1 MKLRH
6 KIVIYNAISK
16 GLIILAFGALLPIVV
31 EKIVYNHIDRRLN
44 ARTEKVEKIIER
56 GGLHEISLEQDC
68 SFESYDILKEEFI
81 TIGPLENDPDYSMQ
95 PKTEIRDWE
104 LDGEQLNH
112 RVLITPFV
120 YDNQLYELNIGEG
133 LSSIEA
139 LDNTIYKFTLLTML
153 GIILLSILFDTGFI
167 HYLMLP
173 FNRIILNKLK
183 ATKDPTTFDYSRID
197 SNTKEFIYLDD
208 SINDLMR
215 RTNEAFLIEK
225 EFIAN
230 VSHELLTP
238 ISVLQNRMENLVA
251 AGGMDENSTEKIV
264 ESQRTLGRLSQIIR
278 SLLMISKIENAQYIK
293 TDNCDI
299 KEIVHEVCDELHE
312 LIEDKGIQLSIHII
326 AHQLIECNRSLLF
339 NMFFNVINNAIK
351 YNKQSGSI
359 TIESSNQNA
368 NYTVSISDT
377 GVGIDDEH
385 LPNIFDRF
393 KQFDKKNKGGY
404 GLGLPIVK
412 TIADFHK
419 IDIKVIS
426 KVNEGST
433 FTFIF
438 ST

>member
-81 TIGPLENDPDYSMQ
+81 TIGPLENDPDYPME
-95 PKTEIRDWE
+95 PTTEIRDWE
-104 LDGEQLNH
+104 IDGDQLNH

-139 LDNTIYKFTLLTML
+139 LNGTIYKFTLFTML
-153 GIILLSILFDTGFI
+153 GIILLSIFIDTGFI
-167 HYLMLP
+167 HYLMRP
-173 FNRIILNKLK
+173 FNRIIVHKLK
-183 ATKDPTTFDYSRID
+183 ATKDPTSFKYDRID
-197 SNTKEFIYLDD
+197 SNTEEFIYLDD

-251 AGGMDENSTEKIV
+251 DGTMDENSTEKII

-293 TDNCDI
+293 TDTCDI
-299 KEIVHEVCDELHE
+299 KEIIDDVCEELHE
-312 LIEDKGIQLSIHII
+312 LIEDKNIQLNKSISSFKV
-326 AHQLIECNRSLLF
+326 QEGNRSLLF

-351 YNKQSGSI
+351 YNKPSGSI
-359 TIESSNQNA
+359 TITSSDQA
-368 NYTVSISDT
+368 DKYSVTVADT

-393 KQFDKKNKGGY
+393 KRFDKKNKAGY

-412 TIADFHK
+412 TIADFHDIE
-419 IDIKVIS
+419 IDVQS
-426 KVNEGST
+426 EVNNGST
-433 FTFIF
+433 FSFAFT
-438 ST
+438 T